1 MKRKQN
7 YNKVTNSRVNLG
19 SRVGNTVQTVLDIDG
34 SQQGRL
40 LRKGSEGNRKEKSL
54 FTEDMEVQGQNRTGE
69 GEIQR

>member
-40 LRKGSEGNRKEKSL
+40 LGKGSEGNRKEKSL